1 MPAHKIER
9 ERERW
14 EDAGAFRKGAGQ
26 DCESQSVAMP
36 CSSMKSVDPDLG
48 AWSGEECGGV
58 EGALSGQ
65 MYAAVFTASVCCS
78 LGSSRMGIFC
88 VTASKDFGQGEA
100 FVDPVLL

>member
-1 MPAHKIER
+1 
-9 ERERW
+9 
-14 EDAGAFRKGAGQ
+14 
-26 DCESQSVAMP
+26 MP
-36 CSSMKSVDPDLG
+36 CPSMKSVDPDLR
-48 AWSGEECGGV
+48 AWSEEECRGV
-58 EGALSGQ
+58 EGVLSAQ